1 VSRERFRME
10 ALLQRRSD
18 KTIVDKSSTTKVNRS
33 LVTCLMTE
41 NDVHYATLTVKQT
54 LAFALKTRT
63 PKQLPDGMSKQQ
75 YRHTFLHAL
84 VRILGIENTLS
95 TRVGSEV

>member
-1 VSRERFRME
+1 
-10 ALLQRRSD
+10 
-18 KTIVDKSSTTKVNRS
+18 
-33 LVTCLMTE
+33 MTE

-63 PKQLPDGMSKQQ
+63 PKQLPDGMSKQR
-75 YRHTFLHAL
+75 YRHTFLNAL
-84 VRILGIENTLS
+84 VKILGIENTLN